1 LNDMKVTDTGAWIAN
16 ERKLWQPIFE
26 DGVKDGSM
34 DGWGVDVSFMP
45 RGVKDSYTTYTV
57 DIYPSWQAVYTFFG
71 PSFPDRWKKIN
82 PGVPMDQ
89 GMDQEHKVDTIERTI
104 LSRVVF
110 VTQARK

>member
-1 LNDMKVTDTGAWIAN
+1 MKVPDTGAWIDN

-34 DGWGVDVSFMP
+34 DGWGVDVAFMP
-45 RGVKDSYTTYTV
+45 RGDKDSYTTYTV

-71 PSFPDRWKKIN
+71 PSFPDRWKKVN
-82 PGVPMDQ
+82 PNIPMEQ
-89 GMDQEHKVDTIERTI
+89 GMQHDRKFDTLEHTI
-104 LSRVVF
+104 LSKVVF